1 MCSLELKDETFE
13 GVCAVDWGSPPIYED
28 YHEEYNQGDK
38 IWLHE
43 DRRSFFFYFFFL
55 NKNFIRKG
63 KGKTKDID

>member
-1 MCSLELKDETFE
+1 MCELKDETFE
-13 GVCAVDWGSPPIYED
+13 GVCAVDWDSPLIYED

-43 DRRSFFFYFFFL
+43 DRRSSFFSIFR
-55 NKNFIRKG
+55 KNFIRNG